1 MKDFQKILLQ
11 LDSQAAHTSFGKLP
25 LSTEKTAEQYG
36 FPQAK
41 KEDGAKIFINE
52 DLAWTNMASKHSP
65 GPIYDVRD
73 DKLKYQKP
81 PQWGFGTS
89 TKLGAIKPKYDFYEN
104 ERFLDDPIEADHAW

>member
-1 MKDFQKILLQ
+1 
-11 LDSQAAHTSFGKLP
+11 
-25 LSTEKTAEQYG
+25 
-36 FPQAK
+36 
-41 KEDGAKIFINE
+41 
-52 DLAWTNMASKHSP
+52 MASKHSP

-104 ERFLDDPIEADHAW
+104 ERFLDDPIEADHARQA